1 MATYTILLDGESYDV
16 QVASGAGADVVSTL
30 GKVEVTGI
38 KKSKPQSASDEQK
51 DVAPSKDEAIDG
63 EAVDAPDNGD
73 VFKILCS
80 VGEKVEAN
88 QTVIVL
94 ESMKMEIDVT
104 AGVNGTVKS
113 INVAKGENVE
123 EGDTI
128 FTVG

>member
-1 MATYTILLDGESYDV
+1 MEVVWL
-16 QVASGAGADVVSTL
+16 SGFKNPWTPVDF
-30 GKVEVTGI
+30 I
-38 KKSKPQSASDEQK
+38 
-51 DVAPSKDEAIDG
+51 EA
-63 EAVDAPDNGD
+63 
-73 VFKILCS
+73 FY
-80 VGEKVEAN
+80 

-94 ESMKMEIDVT
+94 ESMKMEIDVK